1 MMFPEYSA
9 CTLCPRKCG
18 ADRYNCTGFCGMGAV
33 TAAAK
38 ASLHK
43 WEEPCISYKNGAGT
57 VFFSGCSLRCVYCQ
71 NHEISSERFGKELPE
86 SSLADVFLRLQDIGA
101 DNIELVT
108 PTHFVPHIVYTLEK
122 IRHKLTIPVV
132 YNTGGYELVS
142 TLKMLD
148 GLVDIY
154 LPDMKYYSSDMSAR
168 YSGARNY
175 SEYALPALKEM
186 LRQQPEP
193 VFDSEGMMLHGVI
206 VRHLVL
212 PKGYHDS
219 MKLLDIISGMPVRP
233 LVSIMRQYTP
243 CYGAED
249 FPEINRKLTSFEYN
263 KVTEHCA
270 DLGLDGFMQEKG
282 CDTLDMTPDF

>member
-1 MMFPEYSA
+1 MGE
-9 CTLCPRKCG
+9 CRLCPRECG
-18 ADRYNCTGFCGMGAV
+18 VDRSTDKGYCGCTDKIRI
-33 TAAAK
+33 AK
-38 ASLHK
+38 YMLHFG
-43 WEEPCISYKNGAGT
+43 EEPCISGTRGSGA
-57 VFFSGCSLRCVYCQ
+57 VFFSGCNLRCAFCQ
-71 NHEISSERFGKELPE
+71 NYPISHDLKGEYITSERLKEIIFELKE
-86 SSLADVFLRLQDIGA
+86 KGAHNINFVTGTHYADKIAEILIDIKN
-101 DNIELVT
+101 DLD
-108 PTHFVPHIVYTLEK
+108 
-122 IRHKLTIPVV
+122 IPVV
-132 YNTGGYELVS
+132 YNCGGYEKKD
-142 TLKMLD
+142 TLEMLD

-168 YSGARNY
+168 YSGARDY

-193 VFDSEGMMLHGVI
+193 VFDSEGMMLRGVI

-243 CYGAED
+243 CYGAAD

-270 DLGLDGFMQEKG
+270 DLGLDGFMQKKG